1 MSPSPSFL
9 ERLREKPEAVRARY
23 LFLSVGIS
31 FAGIAILW
39 VFSLKTSLGAMLE
52 SGASREVQERVHTL
66 TENAPVSLDELMKTG
81 ETLMNKGKQLQ
92 QEASS
97 EGSTPSQPPPANEPE
112 NSDPKLEDTSE
123 ENAAI
128 RAQEKPREQNEISPQ
143 ENAAKA
149 LPQTP

>member
-9 ERLREKPEAVRARY
+9 ERLREKPEAVRTRY

-39 VFSLKTSLGAMLE
+39 IFSLKTSLGAMLE

-92 QEASS
+92 QEAPSNESALPQPIPENNS
-97 EGSTPSQPPPANEPE
+97 ETPAPKPANIPKENMPPPARE
-112 NSDPKLEDTSE
+112 KL
-123 ENAAI
+123 
-128 RAQEKPREQNEISPQ
+128 REQPETSPQ
-143 ENAAKA
+143 EDTAK
-149 LPQTP
+149 TPPKTT